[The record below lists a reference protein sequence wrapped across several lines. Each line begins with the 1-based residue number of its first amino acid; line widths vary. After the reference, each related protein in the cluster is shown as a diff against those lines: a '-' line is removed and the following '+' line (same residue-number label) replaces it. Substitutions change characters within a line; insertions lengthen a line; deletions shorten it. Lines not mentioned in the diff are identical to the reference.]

1 MGGRL
6 ALWAFGAVL
15 LGGALLRFLT
25 LDHQSL
31 WYDEAL
37 SWQLVVQPFGDMV
50 QGVADTENTPPL
62 FYVLAHFS
70 TELFGADEVGLRL
83 VSALAGVATIAVAFL
98 CGRELADRRAGL
110 IAACLVAANP
120 FLFWFSQEARAY
132 ALLVLLTAIAL
143 FCFLRVIAEPRSRW
157 ALAGW
162 VVSSAAAVATHY
174 FAIFPMAAEAVW
186 MSVLLAN
193 ARMWR
198 PLLLAMLAAA
208 AAVAAIAPM
217 AIDQEA
223 SGRTENILVV
233 PLSERLGQ
241 VPKHFLVGY
250 WGPSQTVLAVLSAL
264 LLLVAALGL
273 WRIRRQRAVLA
284 TATVAIAAVVV
295 PMAAAV
301 VGVDFLNSRNVL
313 PGLVPVLV
321 LAGAGFAALPAS
333 AGLAGA
339 AALATL
345 GAVTTIAVNAE
356 PGYQRTNWR
365 GIEAAVG
372 NSPEQR
378 LLIVSPFNGEVGLR
392 PYRDGMKPAVLPQRL
407 REVMVAGAAIE
418 AASGDRTVP
427 PRPEPPQLPGFK
439 LIGRDLDPSYTLYRY
454 RAPRPATVRPET
466 IVRVQFGDPS
476 SVLLV
481 PPR

>member
-1 MGGRL
+1 MKHSQADVSAAQRDLGYSPSVSVQEGLRLTLEWFSPEGLDRRGRPPR
-6 ALWAFGAVL
+6 ALGVRRGVARRS
-15 LGGALLRFLT
+15 ALLRFVT

-186 MSVLLAN
+186 IERAARERTHVAPAPAGN
-193 ARMWR
+193 AGRRGGRRSDRADGDR
-198 PLLLAMLAAA
+198 PGGERPGRATFSWCRS
-208 AAVAAIAPM
+208 
-217 AIDQEA
+217 A
-223 SGRTENILVV
+223 SGSARSRST
-233 PLSERLGQ
+233 SSSATG
-241 VPKHFLVGY
+241 
-250 WGPSQTVLAVLSAL
+250 GPA
-264 LLLVAALGL
+264 
-273 WRIRRQRAVLA
+273 R
-284 TATVAIAAVVV
+284 
-295 PMAAAV
+295 
-301 VGVDFLNSRNVL
+301 
-313 PGLVPVLV
+313 
-321 LAGAGFAALPAS
+321 
-333 AGLAGA
+333 
-339 AALATL
+339 
-345 GAVTTIAVNAE
+345 
-356 PGYQRTNWR
+356 
-365 GIEAAVG
+365 
-372 NSPEQR
+372 
-378 LLIVSPFNGEVGLR
+378 
-392 PYRDGMKPAVLPQRL
+392 
-407 REVMVAGAAIE
+407 
-418 AASGDRTVP
+418 
-427 PRPEPPQLPGFK
+427 
-439 LIGRDLDPSYTLYRY
+439 
-454 RAPRPATVRPET
+454 
-466 IVRVQFGDPS
+466 PS
-476 SVLLV
+476 S
-481 PPR
+481 PCSRRCC